1 MSQKCRLAS
10 LLKVSKKPV
19 GGQGSSLGASDLS
32 VRALNDPSAPG
43 RVRNGKDLAQDQPG
57 MAVML
62 PPPLLPLIKR
72 GSGVAERTTRP
83 AESAAGPAPHEN
95 LFIGLVVV

>member
-1 MSQKCRLAS
+1 M
-10 LLKVSKKPV
+10 
-19 GGQGSSLGASDLS
+19 GGQGSSLGASGLS

-62 PPPLLPLIKR
+62 LPQLPLVKR

>member
-32 VRALNDPSAPG
+32 VRALNNPSAPG

-72 GSGVAERTTRP
+72 DSGVAERTTRP